1 MIMFDKGYRMAIN
14 PPRRMLISPYLD
26 GRLLQS
32 RTELKVRA
40 DCPDEIAIFVLPAS
54 DFWEFR
60 TEADEAGKA
69 KPIPNASR

>member
-1 MIMFDKGYRMAIN
+1 MFDKGYRMAIN
-14 PPRRMLISPYLD
+14 PPRRILISPY

-32 RTELKVRA
+32 RAELKVHA

-60 TEADEAGKA
+60 TEADEASKA